1 MDIRELASVELM
13 NSFAE
18 LATRLAEIGVI
29 PRLNRN
35 RQTLVSLRH
44 QKDHTLRLSMH
55 HGLLEYPDC
64 MDELFRFAQTGGRGR
79 FPRLQL
85 AMNRVYYGQCVAE
98 EAAPAALDQDLAS
111 LPRIGRDYD
120 FVSAF
125 DLIYEQYFAD
135 LPKPGFG
142 WQRSPGKRQL
152 RSIRFGAY
160 YSDRKT
166 VYLNPRL
173 QQPWIAEVF
182 VHHILHHEL
191 CHHRQYQNP
200 IRGETSHSKRF
211 KRWEA
216 AFPSYDQARRWEKA
230 YLKYMLMNP
239 DTLRSGLQET
249 FLDLDNQ

>member
-18 LATRLAEIGVI
+18 LATRLAPIGVI

-55 HGLLEYPDC
+55 HELLEHPDC
-64 MDELFRFAQTGGRGR
+64 IDDLFRFAQTGGRGR
-79 FPRLQL
+79 FPHLQR
-85 AMNRVYYGQCVAE
+85 AMNTVYYGQCVTK
-98 EAAPAALDQDLAS
+98 EAAPDTIDQDLAG
-111 LPRIGRDYD
+111 LQRIGQDYD
-120 FVSAF
+120 FYAAF
-125 DLIYEQYFAD
+125 DQIYQLYFAD

-160 YSDRKT
+160 YSDRKI

-173 QQPWIAEVF
+173 QQPWVAEIF
-182 VHHILHHEL
+182 VQHIIHHEL

-200 IRGETSHSKRF
+200 VRGETSHSKRF

-216 AFPSYDQARRWEKA
+216 AFPGYDQARRWEKA
-230 YLKYMLMNP
+230 YLKQILMNP
-239 DTLRSGLQET
+239 DTLHDGMQEAFLGL
-249 FLDLDNQ
+249 DV